1 MTISSFPWPDF
12 DHKNIFLH
20 DTRLI
25 SSLVTLLKFK
35 IKDILEEK
43 HIDLHQT
50 QTSWASRMSWVKF
63 VILTHWVI
71 PV

>member
-25 SSLVTLLKFK
+25 SSLVTQLKFK

-43 HIDLHQT
+43 HRFTPNSNLMGI
-50 QTSWASRMSWVKF
+50 
-63 VILTHWVI
+63 
-71 PV
+71 